1 MIGRIGRRRLAA
13 LAAPTIAAAGVG
25 LGLNALTASGGR
37 VSNGPLRL
45 THGLDEFPKPF
56 VRGRAVYGVGGRRQ
70 IDLAQQVSGAL
81 MGPLSPVAIP
91 SPNGRFVAYN
101 AWVEHR
107 AVDPA
112 LSFSKQGIKEGD
124 AIATPSV
131 RVLDTTNGRDDLL
144 AQGAYSVAWRRDG
157 TVAYVEG
164 VDQDFSA
171 GREFAGRVVVR
182 RGVHAAPVV
191 WSQEPARWIVY
202 GWAGRRLIV
211 YRLSEGEHLDTF
223 VFDGPGQLRL
233 LAPGSVVALSPNGS
247 QAFVVAPDG
256 AQARILNVADG
267 REAGNLDVRSATPS
281 LEWIA
286 YSGSWAGDHVVASTD
301 RGLAVFR
308 VGGGTIAL
316 EQVLGIQNGMLQEPR
331 FVDASAREI
340 AAVIGLG
347 GESAGTNAIVD
358 CDRVARTCVQ
368 GDPAPAHEW
377 LRLLDNP
384 SRDDQGGS

>member
-1 MIGRIGRRRLAA
+1 MTKRLGQRRLVA
-13 LAAPTIAAAGVG
+13 LAAAAAAAVG
-25 LGLNALTASGGR
+25 TGLALNALTASGGR
-37 VSNGPLRL
+37 IANGPLRL
-45 THGLDEFPKPF
+45 ARGLGESPTPF
-56 VRGRAVYGVGGRRQ
+56 VRGHAVYGVGGRRQ
-70 IDLAQQVSGAL
+70 IELTAPVSGAL
-81 MGPLSPVAIP
+81 MGPLSPAAIA

-101 AWVEHR
+101 TWLERR

-112 LSFSKQGIKEGD
+112 LSFSKQGIKEGE

-131 RVLDTTNGRDDLL
+131 RVLDATNGRDELL
-144 AQGAYSVAWRRDG
+144 ADGAYSVAWRRDG
-157 TVAYVEG
+157 TIAYVEG
-164 VDQDFSA
+164 VDRDFSA
-171 GREFAGRVVVR
+171 GHEFTGRVVVR
-182 RGVHAAPVV
+182 RGLHASPVV
-191 WSQEPARWIVY
+191 WGEEPARYIVY

-211 YRLSEGEHLDTF
+211 YRLSEGEHLDTY
-223 VFDGPGQLRL
+223 VFDGPGQFRL

-256 AQARILNVADG
+256 AQARVLNLADG
-267 REAGNLDVRSATPS
+267 SEAGSLDVRSTTPS

-286 YSGSWAGDHVVASTD
+286 YSGSWTGDHVVASTNH
-301 RGLAVFR
+301 GLAVFR
-308 VGGGTIAL
+308 VSAGKVAL
-316 EQVLGIQNGMLQEPR
+316 EQVLGLEGGMLQEPQ

-358 CDRVARTCVQ
+358 CDRVARTCAQ
-368 GDPAPAHEW
+368 SDPAPAREW